1 MANFGPR
8 RFIYTHS
15 SEQADIFFRDNHA
28 SRLSC
33 STCILKFWNS
43 FSRCDSADWPY
54 IFDLTMANSLT
65 EKDETTT
72 SYEKW
77 EGRKGGLL

>member
-1 MANFGPR
+1 MANFRPS

-15 SEQADIFFRDNHA
+15 SEQADIFFRDKNA

-54 IFDLTMANSLT
+54 IFNPTMPNFLT
-65 EKDETTT
+65 EKDEITT
-72 SYEKW
+72 SYEK
-77 EGRKGGLL
+77 